1 MLQTARELRTEI
13 EAYVNQLS
21 GEHLQVVLD
30 LVVDLAQREAEEATQ
45 ELLAVPGFLKELQEA
60 EREAE
65 TGDLEDWRGL
75 RDDL

>member
-65 TGDLEDWRGL
+65 AGDLEDWRGL